1 MSDFDWDGNDYE
13 AEEIPQGPKALRD
26 LYGRTRKEN
35 DELKGQLASLTAR
48 VRQQEVSQLFTSKG
62 LPEKAVGLF
71 PKDVDPTEENISK
84 FVSDYGDLFGQ
95 SPTRVEPASPAQN
108 VNAEAQEQF
117 RQMTEVTQ
125 NSVPSTMTPLEELKK
140 ALENP
145 NLINEM
151 PFDQY
156 KELMRRAGA
165 KV

>member
-1 MSDFDWDGNDYE
+1 MSDFDWD
-13 AEEIPQGPKALRD
+13 EEETEVQETPQGPKALRD
-26 LYGRTRKEN
+26 LYNKQK
-35 DELKGQLASLTAR
+35 DELKTLKEGFKSL
-48 VRQQEVSQLFTSKG
+48 QQVVKEQELTRAFTSKG
-62 LPEKAVGLF
+62 LPEKAIGLF

-84 FVSDYGDLFGQ
+84 FVADYGDLFGHGT
-95 SPTRVEPASPAQN
+95 SPVEPVSPAQN
-108 VNAEAQEQF
+108 VTAEAQEQF
-117 RQMTEVTQ
+117 RQMTAVTQ